1 MSYERRTYGQ
11 TVGTRSDTTTRNA
24 KTRSFAKRLL
34 FPIFALRRAAAE
46 GAPLLAHAGFA
57 VGCVLLQQIM
67 ARHAPGGI
75 LSTRVVRTL
84 PLVLERSLMGG

>member
-1 MSYERRTYGQ
+1 
-11 TVGTRSDTTTRNA
+11 V
-24 KTRSFAKRLL
+24 
-34 FPIFALRRAAAE
+34 
-46 GAPLLAHAGFA
+46 HAGFA

>member
-1 MSYERRTYGQ
+1 MAEKVLVAGC
-11 TVGTRSDTTTRNA
+11 
-24 KTRSFAKRLL
+24 
-34 FPIFALRRAAAE
+34 AAAE
-46 GAPLLAHAGFA
+46 TGLLTMLEHLLLLQPGAHRLLHPDKVVERLAVPPLVAHAGFA